1 MEGNSAKKV
10 PVLDSLV
17 DTPRNTSGSGTVS
30 APTAPLNNSA
40 ANPRVTAVSG
50 MKPNPQVGNGTT
62 VHATDVPQNR
72 RTDKS
77 QFEIE
82 LTDIVHN
89 IMAQYFKKA
98 SEQIVQEVL
107 REVRARLPG
116 QRRD

>member
-10 PVLDSLV
+10 PILDSLV
-17 DTPRNTSGSGTVS
+17 DTPRKDSGSVS
-30 APTAPLNNSA
+30 APPAQLNN
-40 ANPRVTAVSG
+40 AVAKPNVSPVNG
-50 MKPNPQVGNGTT
+50 MKPRPQVNNGTT
-62 VHATDVPQNR
+62 VQSADLPQNR

-82 LTDIVHN
+82 LTDIVQR
-89 IMAQYFKKA
+89 IMAQYFQKA